1 MTGEQPPFVPPGGAA
16 DAPPPIVPGELLPAV
31 GEIALRP
38 GVPRTVLRVVST
50 ADRPI
55 QVGSHFHVFEANRA
69 LRFDRAAAYGMR
81 LAIPAGTAVRF
92 EPGEVRDVALIP
104 IGGRRVVRGFS
115 GLVDGP
121 LDAPDVRDAA
131 IHRMRAA
138 GFLDSGAPSTP
149 GPDAPDEPVDTIPEE
164 TP

>member
-1 MTGEQPPFVPPGGAA
+1 MNGTTTDGGG
-16 DAPPPIVPGELLPAV
+16 PVVPGELLPAD

-38 GVPRTVLRVVST
+38 GVPRTALRVVST
-50 ADRPI
+50 ADRPV

-92 EPGEVRDVALIP
+92 EPGEVREVALIP
-104 IGGRRVVRGFS
+104 IGGRRIVHGFS
-115 GLVDGP
+115 GLVEGP
-121 LDAPDVRDAA
+121 LDAPGARARAIALMRD
-131 IHRMRAA
+131 A
-138 GFLDSGAPSTP
+138 GFLDTAAPPTEGTDASA
-149 GPDAPDEPVDTIPEE
+149 GPDTTLEE